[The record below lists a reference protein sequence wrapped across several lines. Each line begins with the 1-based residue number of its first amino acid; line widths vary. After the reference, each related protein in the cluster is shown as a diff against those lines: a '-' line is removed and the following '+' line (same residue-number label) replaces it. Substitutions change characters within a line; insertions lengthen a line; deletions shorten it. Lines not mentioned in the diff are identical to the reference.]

1 MRSDLPSWG
10 LRRVNAC
17 GPRPARAPHGA
28 GLRAC
33 AAHRGTPILGH
44 AGLTLWFPQALGAGV
59 AAPEPPGVKKK
70 LLEFQERER
79 TESGDWGSVGVGGER
94 RRPLAPLASDAAPS
108 MQCPGLARRLR
119 GRATHGWAR
128 EAGNSTVDP
137 CRHLDS
143 RALNDTDTN
152 TPAGHKRPPPHAA
165 LQRQLRTV
173 LPSET
178 GIWDSL
184 PKDYSIFTTSR
195 VASPPSHGLTCLTS
209 AQTPNPLERR
219 CVLTPIHTH
228 TDKQQPKI
236 HTSLFSKLS
245 LVKLQSH
252 QVYQPKESRDKIKT
266 QEKNAYE
273 KILKLT
279 PESSRY
285 LCGVEERQRG
295 G

>member
-59 AAPEPPGVKKK
+59 VAPEPPGVKKK

-184 PKDYSIFTTSR
+184 PKDYSDNLHN
-195 VASPPSHGLTCLTS
+195 VACGLTTVSRTHLPHLRTDRH
-209 AQTPNPLERR
+209 QIPLNEGVFLHLYTRTPTNSS
-219 CVLTPIHTH
+219 
-228 TDKQQPKI
+228 PKY
-236 HTSLFSKLS
+236 TL
-245 LVKLQSH
+245 
-252 QVYQPKESRDKIKT
+252 P
-266 QEKNAYE
+266 
-273 KILKLT
+273 
-279 PESSRY
+279 SSPNY
-285 LCGVEERQRG
+285 L
-295 G
+295 